1 MPDQS
6 DLFNP
11 LAQFAEFQSLF
22 TSPLGAWKNMWGA
35 LPTRYE
41 PLDPT
46 VQEIAILVAMHNMAS
61 MLQNPAAIKAQLS
74 AELAERVKK
83 LGT

>member
-11 LAQFAEFQSLF
+11 IAQFAELQSLF
-22 TSPLGAWKNMWGA
+22 TSPLSAWKSMWGG

-46 VQEIAILVAMHNMAS
+46 VQEIAVLVAMHNMAS
-61 MLQNPAAIKAQLS
+61 MLQNPKAIKDQLNV
-74 AELAERVKK
+74 ELAERMKK

>member
-6 DLFNP
+6 DPFNP
-11 LAQFAEFQSLF
+11 VAQFAELQSLF
-22 TSPLGAWKNMWGA
+22 TSPLSAWKSMWGA

-61 MLQNPAAIKAQLS
+61 MLKNPQAIKDQLN
-74 AELAERVKK
+74 AELTERIKN
-83 LGT
+83 LGS

>member
-11 LAQFAEFQSLF
+11 LAQLAEFQSLF

-61 MLQNPAAIKAQLS
+61 MLQNPHAIKEQIS